1 MGFTVCGFHRAGVLL
16 CLGIPVQGQ
25 EQDAHSPSGMGPS
38 TPRALSSRAKPRS
51 KATIVP
57 RADLKHQLWRSLHC
71 QAGQCSTATS
81 WDHQGEVGT
90 AGWEQDELGRKE
102 ELQISGCS
110 LCREWL
116 RTGQLDLEMQVP
128 QRCCLSGFADPRQLK
143 IEASR

>member
-1 MGFTVCGFHRAGVLL
+1 MHTAHQGWAPPPLGHSAHVQNLGARLRLCHEQTSSTSSGDLYTVR
-16 CLGIPVQGQ
+16 LG
-25 EQDAHSPSGMGPS
+25 
-38 TPRALSSRAKPRS
+38 
-51 KATIVP
+51 
-57 RADLKHQLWRSLHC
+57 W
-71 QAGQCSTATS
+71 CSTATS

-116 RTGQLDLEMQVP
+116 RAGQQDLEMQVP